1 MAEGSCCYS
10 TDEPIVDLEQIAFEV
25 APAHVVPVVTV
36 EGGSHADDPA
46 VPSEQPFGGV
56 IAAGGSVVGTEDA
69 AGVPV
74 LDPGG
79 EAWRDG
85 GDGDHGTFPAL
96 GRHEMEGEGRQGVDG
111 ALCDECRVSRK

>member
-1 MAEGSCCYS
+1 MSFQS
-10 TDEPIVDLEQIAFEV
+10 SPT
-25 APAHVVPVVTV
+25 

-96 GRHEMEGEGRQGVDG
+96 GLLILAHLTEVLATFDGE
-111 ALCDECRVSRK
+111 